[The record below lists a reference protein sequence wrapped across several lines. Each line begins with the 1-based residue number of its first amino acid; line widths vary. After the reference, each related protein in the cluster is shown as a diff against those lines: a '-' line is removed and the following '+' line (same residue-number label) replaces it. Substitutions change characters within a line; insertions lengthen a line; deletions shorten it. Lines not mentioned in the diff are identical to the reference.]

1 LILPDMLPKEKLFY
15 YLKAAALY
23 ETILDGK
30 YAGFYDPP
38 LLCDYLKI
46 AVLYEQMGQ
55 RDKAEEYVHRIVC
68 MLERHMIASEHSNQ
82 SKLLYTTTPANAVST
97 EQLCQN
103 FLQQT
108 IEIDELG
115 EFRPILLDLQK
126 RYNDYVASQNTK
138 P

>member
-1 LILPDMLPKEKLFY
+1 LPKEKLFY